1 MKKIYIIEDE
11 SDISNLYKMLFERE
25 GLEIEGV
32 VSSGKTAIEKIE
44 QLKEKIH
51 DIVFIIDIRIPEK
64 SGIEVT
70 KKLLE
75 IAPDIKNQIIIAT
88 ADDRITKKEVMDLGI
103 PYFLRK
109 PFSLD
114 ELLLT
119 IDEIEKR

>member
-11 SDISNLYKMLFERE
+11 SDISNLYTMLFDRE
-25 GLEIEGV
+25 GIEIEGV
-32 VSSGKTAIEKIE
+32 VSSGKTAIENIE
-44 QLKEKIH
+44 KFKEKIH

-64 SGIEVT
+64 SGIEVVR
-70 KKLLE
+70 KLLE

-88 ADDRITKKEVMDLGI
+88 ADDRITKKEITDLGI

-114 ELLLT
+114 ELLQT
-119 IDEIEKR
+119 IEEIQK

>member
-11 SDISNLYKMLFERE
+11 SDISNLYTMLFDRE
-25 GLEIEGV
+25 GIEIEGV

-44 QLKEKIH
+44 QFKEKIH
-51 DIVFIIDIRIPEK
+51 DIVFIIDIRIPEI
-64 SGIEVT
+64 SGIEVVR
-70 KKLLE
+70 KLLE

-88 ADDRITKKEVMDLGI
+88 ADDRITKKEITDLGI

-114 ELLLT
+114 ELLQT
-119 IDEIEKR
+119 IEEIQK

>member
-11 SDISNLYKMLFERE
+11 SDISNLYTMLFDRE
-25 GLEIEGV
+25 GIEIEGV
-32 VSSGKTAIEKIE
+32 VSSGKTAIENIE
-44 QLKEKIH
+44 QFKEKIH

-64 SGIEVT
+64 SGIEVVR
-70 KKLLE
+70 KLLE

-88 ADDRITKKEVMDLGI
+88 ADDRITKKEITDLGI

-114 ELLLT
+114 ELLQT
-119 IDEIEKR
+119 IEEIQK

>member
-11 SDISNLYKMLFERE
+11 SDISNLYTMLFDRE
-25 GLEIEGV
+25 GIEVEGV

-44 QLKEKIH
+44 QFKEKIH

-64 SGIEVT
+64 SGIEVVR
-70 KKLLE
+70 KLLE

-88 ADDRITKKEVMDLGI
+88 ADDRITKKEITDLGI

-114 ELLLT
+114 ELLQT
-119 IDEIEKR
+119 IEEIQNR

>member
-11 SDISNLYKMLFERE
+11 SDISNLYTMLFDRE
-25 GLEIEGV
+25 GIEVEGV
-32 VSSGKTAIEKIE
+32 VSSGKTAIERIE
-44 QLKEKIH
+44 QFKEKIH

-64 SGIEVT
+64 SGIEVVR
-70 KKLLE
+70 KLLE

-88 ADDRITKKEVMDLGI
+88 ADDRITKKEITDLGI

-114 ELLLT
+114 ELLQT
-119 IDEIEKR
+119 IEEIQK

>member
-11 SDISNLYKMLFERE
+11 SDISNLYTMLFDRE
-25 GLEIEGV
+25 GIEVEGV

-44 QLKEKIH
+44 QFKEKIH

-64 SGIEVT
+64 SGIEVVR
-70 KKLLE
+70 KLLE

-88 ADDRITKKEVMDLGI
+88 ADDRITKKEITDLGI

-114 ELLLT
+114 ELLQT
-119 IDEIEKR
+119 IEEIQK